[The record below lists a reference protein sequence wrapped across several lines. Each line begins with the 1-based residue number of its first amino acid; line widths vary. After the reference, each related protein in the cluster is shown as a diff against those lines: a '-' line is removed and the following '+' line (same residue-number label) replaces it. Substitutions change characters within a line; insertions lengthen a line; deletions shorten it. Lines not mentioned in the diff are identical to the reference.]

1 MKIWNEK
8 GLKTS
13 LTRGKRSPAPEA
25 SPDSVFKLGAAIPI
39 FSRLYIGARIRS
51 REGAISKVGRK
62 LDKMVSRE
70 SIKIEKT
77 IAAAEKTDI
86 HSLVQ
91 RARSLRD
98 KLEKAACADVK
109 FRETAEEEEE
119 AAKPGRPPKK
129 EHLSTLCIRAI
140 ADKLFGKAP
149 TGMTKGKMKEG
160 TASFS
165 DPDLQN
171 QLERCVTAGGKIK
184 ISAVTVK
191 LLTSDAKDTDVDIDV
206 SRGI

>member
-1 MKIWNEK
+1 MKIWNTK
-8 GLKTS
+8 GLTTPLS
-13 LTRGKRSPAPEA
+13 RGKES
-25 SPDSVFKLGAAIPI
+25 SVHTVSKLGAAIPI
-39 FSRLYIGARIRS
+39 FSRLWTSTRIKS
-51 REGAISKVGRK
+51 REGSISKLGRR
-62 LDKMVSRE
+62 LDKMVSKE
-70 SIKIEKT
+70 MIKVDKV

-86 HSLVQ
+86 HSVVE
-91 RARSLRD
+91 RARSLRN
-98 KLEKAACADVK
+98 KLEDAACAKVK
-109 FRETAEEEEE
+109 FRETAEEAEEE

-129 EHLSTLCIRAI
+129 EPLSNLCIRAI

-171 QLERCVTAGGKIK
+171 QLERCVSAGGKIK

-191 LLTSDAKDTDVDIDV
+191 LLTAGAKDTDVEIDA
-206 SRGI
+206 S